1 MFIGIDITF
10 GLIGHLIIHSI
21 LVGDIIVWDGIIGIM
36 DGDIG
41 IVGTDRFII
50 GTIGTMG
57 LGTIMGTMQFGIVV
71 EKIL

>member
-10 GLIGHLIIHSI
+10 GMIGHLIIHST

-41 IVGTDRFII
+41 IAGTDRFTI

-57 LGTIMGTMQFGIVV
+57 LGVILDIM
-71 EKIL
+71 